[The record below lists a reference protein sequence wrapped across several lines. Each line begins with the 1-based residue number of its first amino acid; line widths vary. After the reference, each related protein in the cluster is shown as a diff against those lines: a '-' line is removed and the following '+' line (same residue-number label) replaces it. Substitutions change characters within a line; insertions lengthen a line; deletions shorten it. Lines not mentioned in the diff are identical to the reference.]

1 MPGCRLDEVHRRF
14 DLVGGRVLQDLDVLV
29 FFRGHGA
36 GWPVDARG
44 LLLARGRGDSAARLL
59 RPYGTRPSGE
69 AGGEQ
74 EKKMLKAMRLN
85 SLHETDPPRDD

>member
-1 MPGCRLDEVHRRF
+1 
-14 DLVGGRVLQDLDVLV
+14 
-29 FFRGHGA
+29 
-36 GWPVDARG
+36 